1 MLETVACWRAK
12 PALLLFRGKDL
23 LRKSLRSVL
32 TLEEN
37 TL

>member
-1 MLETVACWRAK
+1 LQAGKARLQAS
-12 PALLLFRGKDL
+12 RGKDL